1 MIKNG
6 TAKKIMGGLAE
17 KAKVSIRNI
26 RREANNSLKKD
37 LKDKKI
43 GEDELK
49 NFEKKI
55 QNSTDKQT
63 SELEK
68 RLAEKEK
75 EIMTI

>member
-1 MIKNG
+1 MSQDIKKIKNIVD
-6 TAKKIMGGLAE
+6 TLLMLILK
-17 KAKVSIRNI
+17 N
-26 RREANNSLKKD
+26 LKKN

-55 QNSTDKQT
+55 QNSTDQQT
-63 SELEK
+63 LELDK
-68 RLAEKEK
+68 KLQEKEK